1 MWSNNCSAKNA
12 YTFEGEVTHYLPIRF
27 LFRISQVVAN
37 VSFTEFNFLLANNK
51 NQISSRNFTKQ
62 LPATTRVGLTYGT
75 PHYGTKEIGGWMRAG
90 VVVMDLAIRARIV
103 AVVVVVV
110 AVGKRELNR
119 DPEND

>member
-1 MWSNNCSAKNA
+1 
-12 YTFEGEVTHYLPIRF
+12 
-27 LFRISQVVAN
+27 
-37 VSFTEFNFLLANNK
+37 
-51 NQISSRNFTKQ
+51 
-62 LPATTRVGLTYGT
+62 
-75 PHYGTKEIGGWMRAG
+75 MRAG